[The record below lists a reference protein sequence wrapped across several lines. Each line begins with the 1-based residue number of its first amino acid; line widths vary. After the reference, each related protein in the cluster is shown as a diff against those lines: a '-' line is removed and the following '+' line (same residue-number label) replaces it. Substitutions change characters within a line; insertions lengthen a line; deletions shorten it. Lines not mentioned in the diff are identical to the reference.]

1 MSREGYLKIGKDN
14 PNLWCRHYFLKDASQ
29 KTAIASDLENAYEGD
44 IHVHENTWPGL
55 AGIISAMRALLIL
68 MYIMTAV
75 FILVVTVMTGNRIL
89 LAEQKD
95 LSIYRAVGFR
105 VNALRI
111 SFAIR
116 FGMIALLGCVIG
128 IILASFLTDPLV
140 SSVMKLAGI
149 SNFASSPSLESVLL
163 PAGVVITLFM
173 CFAYIVAGRIKKGS
187 LTVLISE

>member
-1 MSREGYLKIGKDN
+1 M
-14 PNLWCRHYFLKDASQ
+14 
-29 KTAIASDLENAYEGD
+29 
-44 IHVHENTWPGL
+44 HENTWPGL

-128 IILASFLTDPLV
+128 IILAS
-140 SSVMKLAGI
+140 
-149 SNFASSPSLESVLL
+149 
-163 PAGVVITLFM
+163 LFM